1 MVSFSFFHSLNI
13 CLTQN
18 RLLAVMIAAILVG
31 TGYYLCISQHSTGV
45 SFDTLALILHCLN
58 PRISIAAAMFT
69 INLLVL
75 ALGCVFY
82 GIRSV
87 LFGVVFTAVQSLTL
101 DG

>member
-1 MVSFSFFHSLNI
+1 MD
-13 CLTQN
+13 Q
-18 RLLAVMIAAILVG
+18 LVG

-45 SFDTLALILHCLN
+45 SFDTLALILHRWN
-58 PRISIAAAMFT
+58 PQISIAAAMFT

-75 ALGCVFY
+75 SLGCVFY

-101 DG
+101 DGWIKSGKSRRGQ